1 MQAQNLILPQSVRQY
16 HFNLG
21 MEQTC
26 LYRTK
31 ETLSP
36 NRQKIDV
43 LIIRNLVPKRKFRIS
58 RFFSYFLDDNIKK
71 NSFISENFLFPGTQR
86 VKTTSDTSGTHRS
99 DLKRSLIQVERMVL
113 T

>member
-1 MQAQNLILPQSVRQY
+1 
-16 HFNLG
+16 

-58 RFFSYFLDDNIKK
+58 RFFSYFLDDNISKIRSFLRTFFPWDSKGKNINSYNKK
-71 NSFISENFLFPGTQR
+71 TILFTGNNWLVR
-86 VKTTSDTSGTHRS
+86 LV
-99 DLKRSLIQVERMVL
+99 
-113 T
+113 